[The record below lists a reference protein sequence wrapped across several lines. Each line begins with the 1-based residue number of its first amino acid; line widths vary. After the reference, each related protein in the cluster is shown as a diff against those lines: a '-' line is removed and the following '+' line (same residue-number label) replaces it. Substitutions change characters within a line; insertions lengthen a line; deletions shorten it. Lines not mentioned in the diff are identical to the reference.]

1 MGIVEKV
8 DAEIRYDMPR
18 IPRRRHESGDPKPA
32 DNLSLKELEDFCFS
46 IRTRGGNDETKVYPN
61 MEKIYDGYD
70 FGKYF
75 VGFKVQASATM
86 DGYPALPPAKVD
98 PPKSGLVVTRSNA
111 ITTATILFNIVLWT
125 LIILL

>member
-8 DAEIRYDMPR
+8 DAEIRYDLPR
-18 IPRRRHESGDPKPA
+18 IPRGKFESGDPKPA
-32 DNLSLKELEDFCFS
+32 DSLELKELEDFCLS

-86 DGYPALPPAKVD
+86 DGYPALPPAKVE
-98 PPKSGLVVTRSNA
+98 PKKVLVITPSNTLA
-111 ITTATILFNIVLWT
+111 VAASLFNIVLWA